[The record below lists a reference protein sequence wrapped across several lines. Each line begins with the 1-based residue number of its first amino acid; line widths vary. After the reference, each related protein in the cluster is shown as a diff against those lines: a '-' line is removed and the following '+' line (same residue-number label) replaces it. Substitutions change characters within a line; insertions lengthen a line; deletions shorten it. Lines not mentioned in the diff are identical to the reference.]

1 MVGATGFE
9 PEKGPVRPESSE
21 GRNQANP
28 RQIQGLAGDRGTEPD
43 LPRTGLDS
51 QKTHNRPITETAPD
65 LAALLNMAEPDPGV
79 QARHCRNY
87 PKKVIVQAGGAG
99 YNNFGGGQ

>member
-28 RQIQGLAGDRGTEPD
+28 RQIQGLAGDRGTE
-43 LPRTGLDS
+43 TGLCGTAPDS
-51 QKTHNRPITETAPD
+51 QKTHNGPITVSTTETDPD
-65 LAALLNMAEPDPGV
+65 LAALVKAWPDLSPAAKRGIAEIVDSE
-79 QARHCRNY
+79 
-87 PKKVIVQAGGAG
+87 KKKQS
-99 YNNFGGGQ
+99 